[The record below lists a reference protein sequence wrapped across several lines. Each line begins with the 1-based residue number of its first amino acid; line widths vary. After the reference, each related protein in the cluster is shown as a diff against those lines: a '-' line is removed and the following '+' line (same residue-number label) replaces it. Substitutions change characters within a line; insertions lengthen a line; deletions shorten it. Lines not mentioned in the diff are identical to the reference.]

1 MRIGRVRFGTYASI
15 AIATS
20 LLGAAGCVSRP
31 PTIAHVH
38 IGHAIT
44 GVHVTP
50 NQEGYLVTA
59 ERRGKETIDLVQHA
73 GASKDLA
80 QMKQDVAAA
89 MKATD
94 SENDFGLKQAIVM
107 AANHISFA
115 ATSDDASINVQR
127 AAPVFAADITRVVER
142 CDLITLLGK
151 DVQASTSV
159 KEASV
164 SIAELGKLAQANV
177 SGDDANGDGKVG
189 SVPAEYGLVEL
200 RVELQAMI
208 DRESPAY
215 VTVPQWF
222 LFNLVRLPNGKWV
235 FDKLGRGGNIDG
247 YK

>member
-1 MRIGRVRFGTYASI
+1 MKIERLYASI
-15 AIATS
+15 TVAAS
-20 LLGAAGCVSRP
+20 LLGASGCVSRP

-59 ERRGKETIDLVQHA
+59 ERRGRETIEAVQRA
-73 GASKDLA
+73 GGSNDLA
-80 QMKQDVAAA
+80 AIKQEIAAA

-94 SENDFGLKQAIVM
+94 SEEDFGVKQAIVM

-127 AAPVFAADITRVVER
+127 SAPPFATDITRVVER
-142 CDLITLLGK
+142 CELIILLGK

-164 SIAELGKLAQANV
+164 SVAELSKLAQANV
-177 SGDDANGDGKVG
+177 TGDDSNGDGTVG
-189 SVPAEYGLVEL
+189 SVPSEYGLVQLRKEL
-200 RVELQAMI
+200 EAVVAS
-208 DRESPAY
+208 ESPAY
-215 VTVPQWF
+215 VTVPQWY
-222 LFNLVRLPNGKWV
+222 LFNLVRLPNGRWV